1 MKKLYVAFIALMLG
15 AGVLFGATYKVD
27 PVHTNVMFKVKH
39 MMISHVTGKFEKF
52 DGSFEVNG
60 NNLIALKGEI
70 EAASLNT
77 DKKERDEHL
86 RSADFFDVAK
96 YPKITFVLDHVDGDK
111 AYGKLTIKDV
121 TKDVVLDYEF
131 GGVMKDPWGQTRAG
145 LTLEGKINRKDF
157 GLKWNKVLETGG
169 VLVGDTVKMEVSV
182 EGILQQ

>member
-1 MKKLYVAFIALMLG
+1 MKKLIVAFIAMFLG
-15 AGVLFGATYKVD
+15 SSVVFAGTFKVD
-27 PVHTNVMFKVKH
+27 PVHTTVGFKVKH

-52 DGSFEVNG
+52 TGTFDVE
-60 NNLIALKGEI
+60 NNKVVALQGAI
-70 EAASLNT
+70 EAASINT

-96 YPKITFVLDHVDGDK
+96 YPQVTFVLDKIDGDK

-131 GGVMKDPWGQTRAG
+131 GGVAKDPWGDTRAG

-169 VLVGDTVKMEVSV
+169 VLVGDTVKMEVNI
-182 EGILQQ
+182 EGILEK